1 MRHRPRRL
9 RCRPARHSHAKLSP
23 RRRDRSGGAGTRPR
37 VAQGGH
43 PSAPALLYRLAKGLA
58 HLRASIPALAPLRWA
73 KAALWRVALLFERH
87 SDPAS
92 LQSDQPALPLV
103 FLLLGASA
111 GIRILIWPARSSLT
125 PLLVPGESF
134 GNAVTANTRA
144 FEIATMAG
152 PALGGFRVA
161 FADFPAV
168 DLLGAALECAFLGLL
183 RPVRYLHPPSRA
195 AGQRTWRD
203 VFTGAEF
210 IWRKKVILG
219 ASTPDLFAV
228 LLGGAVALLPIYADP
243 ILHVG
248 PIGLGWLRAATSI
261 GEFAMAMW
269 VAHRPAL
276 LHRGRALRWSVAGF
290 VAAIV
295 VFGLSHWFWL
305 SLLALFFTG
314 AFDNVSVVVRQ
325 SPVQRLTPNSL
336 QGRVTAV
343 NQIFIGASNEIG
355 ALRAGLMSAVL
366 GPVAA
371 VVWVDLGTLAV
382 TAAAPVPWRRLAASR
397 PSPPC
402 DLRSNI
408 T

>member
-9 RCRPARHSHAKLSP
+9 RCRGARHSHAKRSP

-43 PSAPALLYRLAKGLA
+43 PSAPALLYRQAKGLA

-73 KAALWRVALLFERH
+73 NAALWRVALLFERH
-87 SDPAS
+87 SDPVS

-152 PALGGFRVA
+152 PALGGFLVA

-195 AGQRTWRD
+195 AG
-203 VFTGAEF
+203 
-210 IWRKKVILG
+210 
-219 ASTPDLFAV
+219 
-228 LLGGAVALLPIYADP
+228 
-243 ILHVG
+243 
-248 PIGLGWLRAATSI
+248 
-261 GEFAMAMW
+261 
-269 VAHRPAL
+269 
-276 LHRGRALRWSVAGF
+276 
-290 VAAIV
+290 
-295 VFGLSHWFWL
+295 
-305 SLLALFFTG
+305 
-314 AFDNVSVVVRQ
+314 
-325 SPVQRLTPNSL
+325 
-336 QGRVTAV
+336 
-343 NQIFIGASNEIG
+343 
-355 ALRAGLMSAVL
+355 
-366 GPVAA
+366 
-371 VVWVDLGTLAV
+371 
-382 TAAAPVPWRRLAASR
+382 
-397 PSPPC
+397 
-402 DLRSNI
+402 
-408 T
+408 